1 MVITF
6 STPFNALREIRVRLQ
21 AFLQRPFPTGR
32 GTQTVLLRGM
42 LPSQFSIIAL
52 TSGLSHAMTTSSG
65 EDNSLI
71 NGASRRACAG

>member
-52 TSGLSHAMTTSSG
+52 TSGLSHAMT
-65 EDNSLI
+65 DIL
-71 NGASRRACAG
+71 R